1 MKNLL
6 HDFSIYTLSV
16 FVGKMEVKYKLKI
29 DISIIPSINTVAFTC
44 MRNGQLF
51 RFDEEYTDLF
61 KIEDFE
67 SYFEERI
74 RVISE
79 MIFRY

>member
-29 DISIIPSINTVAFTC
+29 DISIIPSINTIAFTC
-44 MRNGQLF
+44 MINGQLF
-51 RFDEEYTDLF
+51 RFDEKYTDLF

-67 SYFEERI
+67 RYFEERI
-74 RVISE
+74 KVISE
-79 MIFRY
+79 MIFR